1 MQDHRKVLMTEGT
14 DRRRLSVMS
23 EMKIV
28 KITTKYK
35 ETRIVFLWKI
45 DKGLVDKKNNSRYNE
60 AI

>member
-1 MQDHRKVLMTEGT
+1 MTEGT